1 MNTLFKVKMFVTK
14 ITNVNPFLKG
24 TKDCEKEQL
33 KLLKLLLQRNERTRF
48 GKEHSFSGIKTYADF
63 KEQVPVSEYEDLRPY
78 ILEQANNQNS
88 KTIVND
94 EILFFN
100 KTSGTTSEPK
110 LIPVTKESLKGLKL
124 SQQIMIYHQYKNSK
138 NAFKGSVVGVAS
150 PAIEEKNED
159 GVPIGAAS
167 GHFYKSVSRLVQNK
181 YVIPYYVFEIE
192 DYNVKY
198 YTIALFCVTRN
209 DISYI
214 ATANPTTV
222 LKLIEIIN
230 SKRDQ
235 IISDLE
241 NRTIAGLTNGSSKH
255 VNSIFAQFQISEQRL
270 YEVKTLFASPQKLI
284 FSDLWPHLKFLGT
297 WTGGSCG
304 VALKPLLGMMPKKIV
319 SMDLGYVSS
328 EFRGTVVIDK
338 WTSGGLPTYRD
349 NFFEFV
355 EKSDFE
361 NKKMDFVL
369 LHQLKQGAEYY
380 IFCTT
385 KSGLYRYHMND
396 IMKVDGH
403 YNQCPILSFIQKG
416 KGVCNITG
424 EKLYE
429 GQLLKALETLNVKM
443 TFVQV
448 VGDDEK
454 FEYIMYAEFNEL
466 NVDSKQMAEDLD
478 RLLCDQ
484 NTEYSEKRKSN
495 RLHQIQIM
503 KLKEGTHEIV
513 KGISVK
519 NGQREGQ
526 YKPALLRMKT
536 ELAYDLNAFVK

>member
-1 MNTLFKVKMFVTK
+1 MFVMK
-14 ITNVNPFLKG
+14 VSNVNPFLKG
-24 TKDCEKEQL
+24 TKDCEKVQL
-33 KLLKLLLQRNERTRF
+33 KLLKQLLKRNAGTKF
-48 GKEHSFSGIKTYADF
+48 GKDYSFRNIKTYAEF
-63 KEQVPVSEYEDLRPY
+63 KQQVPVSEYEDLRPY
-78 ILEQANNQNS
+78 ILEQANNQKS
-88 KTIVND
+88 KAIVND
-94 EILFFN
+94 SILFFN

-110 LIPVTKESLKGLKL
+110 LIPVTKESLKGLKI
-124 SQQIMIYHQYKNSK
+124 SQQTMIYFQYKNSE

-150 PAIEEKNED
+150 PAIEEKSEE
-159 GVPIGAAS
+159 GIPIGAAS
-167 GHFYKSVSRLVQNK
+167 GHFYKSVSKLVQKK

-198 YTIALFCVTRN
+198 YTIALFCLTRK

-230 SKRDQ
+230 TRKDQ
-235 IISDLE
+235 IITDLE
-241 NRTIAGLTNGSSKH
+241 NNTISGLTKGSSKH
-255 VNSIFAQFQISEQRL
+255 VNSIFTKLKVSKQRINEL
-270 YEVKTLFASPQKLI
+270 KSIFASPKKLI
-284 FSDLWPHLKFLGT
+284 FPDFWPHLKFLGT

-304 VALKPLLGMMPKKIV
+304 VALKPLLEMMPKKII

-328 EFRGTVVIDK
+328 EFRGTVVISK
-338 WTSGGLPTYRD
+338 STSGGIPTYRD

-361 NKKMDFVL
+361 NERMDFLL
-369 LHQLKQGAEYY
+369 LHQLKLGFEYY

-416 KGVCNITG
+416 KGVCSITG

-454 FEYIMYAEFNEL
+454 FQYIMYAEFNES
-466 NVDSKQMAEDLD
+466 NIDSKQMSLELD
-478 RLLCDQ
+478 RLLCNQ
-484 NTEYSEKRKSN
+484 NTEYLEKRKSN

-503 KLKEGTHEIV
+503 KLKAGTHDFV
-513 KGISVK
+513 KDISVR

-526 YKPALLRMKT
+526 YKPVLLRMKT
-536 ELAYDLNAFVK
+536 ELTYDLNDFVI